1 MRKVF
6 AKCLLLGLA
15 TALLVTLQSCKK
27 EEAAPA
33 NPNDYVNSWILENM
47 KEAYYW
53 TDKIPTSPNKTLAP
67 EPFFESL
74 LNKSDDKFSWIQEN
88 YQDLLNSLQGVSK
101 EAGYEFALYYADNNR
116 VNVLAQ
122 VLYIKKQSPAEQ
134 AGLKRGDLIDQIN
147 GTQLTASNYQT
158 LLQQISSNHSI
169 TYRPYDYSSNTVGAA
184 KTISLTTVEYA
195 ENPNFLDKV
204 ITVNNRKIGYYVYNL
219 FSTGPTASST
229 QYNNEMDAVFDRFK
243 AAGITDLVVDLRFNS
258 GGAET
263 ATVNLASLIGKGV
276 DNTKVFA
283 KRQYNANLTQQI
295 LNDPSLGASFLST
308 KFTNKS
314 QNVGSLLRNN
324 RVYILTGPRTASA
337 SELLING
344 LKPFMDVYLIGSTT
358 FGKNV
363 GSISI
368 YQQND
373 PKNTWGMQPIVVKSF
388 NSLDQSDYGNGF
400 TPNQADADNGAQLPL
415 GDPNERLLSLAIS
428 HIVAS
433 GRIAAQTQ
441 VFGEL
446 VGHSFEIKK
455 RNSDLVVGS
464 KILE

>member
-1 MRKVF
+1 MKKVIVNGVVLSLII
-6 AKCLLLGLA
+6 ATLLS
-15 TALLVTLQSCKK
+15 LQSCKK
-27 EEAAPA
+27 DDPV
-33 NPNDYVNSWILENM
+33 NPNDYVNSWILDNM

-53 TDKIPTSPNKTLAP
+53 TDKIPASPNKALAP

-74 LNKSDDKFSWIQEN
+74 LNKPDDRFSWIQDN
-88 YQDLLNSLQGVSK
+88 YQELLNSLQGVSK
-101 EAGYEFALYYADNNR
+101 EAGYEFVLYYADNAQ

-122 VLYIKKQSPAEQ
+122 VLYVKAQSPAAA

-147 GTQLTASNYQT
+147 GAQLTGSNYQT
-158 LLQQISSNHSI
+158 LLQQITEPHTI
-169 TYRPYDYSSNTVGAA
+169 TYRPYNYASNTTGAA

-204 ITVNNRKIGYYVYNL
+204 ITVGNRKIGYYVYNL

-229 QYNNEMDAVFDRFK
+229 QYNTEMDAVFDRFK
-243 AAGITDLVVDLRFNS
+243 SAGITDLVVDLRFNS

-295 LNDPSLGASFLST
+295 LNDPRLGSSFLST

-344 LKPFMDVYLIGSTT
+344 LRPFMDVYLIGSKTI
-358 FGKNV
+358 GKNV

-368 YQQND
+368 YEQND
-373 PKNTWGMQPIVVKSF
+373 PKNKWGMQPIVVKSL
-388 NSLDQSDYGNGF
+388 NSLDQSDYGGGF
-400 TPNQADADNGAQLPL
+400 TPNQADPDNGAQLPL

-428 HIVAS
+428 HITSS
-433 GRIAAQTQ
+433 GRVAPPTEVWGA
-441 VFGEL
+441 L
-446 VGHSFEIKK
+446 VGHSFDLKN
-455 RNSDLVVGS
+455 RNSDLIIGS
-464 KILE
+464 KIFE